1 MMNLI
6 DIQNRFHSLPEKEHW
21 KKLQMLLFSK
31 DAEYIVTGMHLLES
45 LDDISYIDGL
55 CILLEFDDDQAPQK
69 LRFSDDFDI
78 QNPVGLAGEM
88 IRIAESDLCKDHAL
102 YLFLK
107 QGLLDDLLWDVF
119 CYRHEESIVSDLVLE
134 RMALY
139 SKTFTRVAA
148 ASQKY
153 QMGMKEGQKAMFP
166 DVHHVDIE
174 FTKNF
179 WIQKYPV
186 TQALWLSVMNYN
198 FDHEYLGLRYPAFS
212 MSWLEAVIFCNK
224 LSQIDGFETVYEI
237 PDGAEVLSR
246 KVYKSTDD
254 EVDACVAK
262 ITMNLEANG
271 YRLPF
276 EHEWEYA
283 ARGGENYTFAGSD
296 DYNDVAWCGD
306 NCKEPQ
312 PVGLLK
318 PNGYGLYDMSGCVTE
333 YTSTPFMKIV
343 PSEPL
348 TYDPSLSD
356 KKSARGGSWWE
367 LFFSSGVA
375 ERDIALFSMRG
386 SDSGFRLCRF
396 AL

>member
-1 MMNLI
+1 MMTNSHKNF
-6 DIQNRFHSLPEKEHW
+6 DF
-21 KKLQMLLFSK
+21 QMLL
-31 DAEYIVTGMHLLES
+31 V
-45 LDDISYIDGL
+45 
-55 CILLEFDDDQAPQK
+55 
-69 LRFSDDFDI
+69 

-88 IRIAESDLCKDHAL
+88 IRIAESDLCKDHVL

-107 QGLLDDLLWDVF
+107 QGLLDDFLWDVF
-119 CYRHEESIVSDLVLE
+119 CYRHEESVVSDLVLE

-186 TQALWLSVMNYN
+186 TQALWLSVMNYKSGK
-198 FDHEYLGLRYPAFS
+198 EYLGLRYPAFS
-212 MSWLEAVIFCNK
+212 MGWLEAVIFCNK
-224 LSQIDGFETVYEI
+224 LSQIDGLEMVYEI

-246 KVYKSTDD
+246 KVYKATDD
-254 EVDACVAK
+254 EVDACVTK

-283 ARGGENYTFAGSD
+283 SPRWRRAY
-296 DYNDVAWCGD
+296 
-306 NCKEPQ
+306 
-312 PVGLLK
+312 
-318 PNGYGLYDMSGCVTE
+318 
-333 YTSTPFMKIV
+333 
-343 PSEPL
+343 
-348 TYDPSLSD
+348 
-356 KKSARGGSWWE
+356 
-367 LFFSSGVA
+367 
-375 ERDIALFSMRG
+375 
-386 SDSGFRLCRF
+386 LCR
-396 AL
+396 